1 MAVQHGKI
9 IIHEAQTYM
18 YMRLT
23 QHTESY
29 AILQRQTKNVLKRFL
44 NSHVFGVLK
53 HSFSPT
59 FYVFF
64 LHFTHSLQHGV
75 IQA

>member
-1 MAVQHGKI
+1 MVVQHGKI

-18 YMRLT
+18 RLT
-23 QHTESY
+23 QRTESY
-29 AILQRQTKNVLKRFL
+29 TILQRQTKNVLKRF
-44 NSHVFGVLK
+44 FK
-53 HSFSPT
+53 FPRFWRFKTFIFSD
-59 FYVFF
+59 VVRVF